1 MKNFLRKALVVVASF
16 AMVLSSFTFVNV
28 ANVVAAEAEYEIY
41 PIPQDIEYMDGEVT
55 LGTTVN
61 INFGSSLDDVT
72 KQHMAETLAVLGVEQ
87 ALEADFNFY
96 VGSVGDGGEAENF
109 INANGGYTEGLM
121 DKIDAHIIVVKGDTI
136 AVLGKDTDAAF
147 YGVTTLKHIF
157 KQVDGTVRELVIED
171 YADTKTR
178 GFIEG
183 YYGIPWSDEDRMSL
197 MEFGG
202 EFKMTSYIF
211 APKDDPY
218 HSAQWREPYPA
229 DRLAE
234 IKEMVEVGNAN
245 KCRFVWTIHPF
256 MNNRIT
262 EENYTSDLAA
272 ITTKFEQLYEIG
284 VRQFGVLADDSGN
297 VARSTVIKLMNDLQ
311 KWVDSKGDVYSLSFC
326 PQHYN
331 RSWTE
336 GEYRNVNGK
345 TEYVYIYTEIN
356 ELDAAF
362 DEEIDIYWTGEAVC
376 KPVSQITLDHFRRET
391 VENGKTERR
400 APLFW
405 LNWPVNDIN
414 MKRLMMGKG
423 IELHNDVNP
432 EDLSGVVTN
441 PMQEAEASKV
451 ALFAV
456 ADYAW
461 NVNSFDDDQSW
472 ADSFKYIDE
481 NAGDALHIMAS
492 HLSDSSP
499 NGHGQNLPESEYML
513 DAINDFKDK
522 FAAGNSIKVEGEALI
537 AQFEEVVKAC
547 DDFDALSTNENLKEE
562 INSWRLSLK
571 DLSNA
576 IINYIEA
583 AIAVEEGNNSN
594 VWSNYSE
601 GNALFNRSKEYTR
614 LKINNV
620 IDTVEAG
627 SKVLIPFATT
637 LSQSL
642 NGTVAGILDPSKVIS
657 TYITN
662 REDTPTG
669 SIDNVFDNNAS
680 TDIVY
685 KSPNEIFEGTYVGVQ
700 YNRVIEIKDIQ
711 FRMGANSNADDTIW
725 EGKIQYLNAD
735 GEWVD
740 LPNGAVN
747 SGNKNDIALA
757 GLNLQAKGV
766 RLIATAYRYNTWF
779 GVKDIIINKDSIV
792 KEETAD
798 ALSGSYIY
806 NTSNMVIADGNVANL
821 TDGSNS
827 TYAWFKSTGGD
838 YMNKDAYVGINLGS
852 LQRVGVVS
860 LVQVDGSDGM
870 KNIAVEYY
878 DGNQWVTAATF
889 TGCGAKVE
897 VNLEGA
903 IASQIRF
910 RNTAQ
915 QSNWWKAM
923 EVTAYGFSKNKN
935 MYTDVEAAQTWSTTY
950 TDDTFKL
957 DAGQSTS
964 VPAGSYVG
972 LDLGRLRLIDY
983 IDCPTPEGFTLQ
995 TSENG
1000 EVWKDVFDNP
1010 YMARYVRLVNT
1021 SGAAKT
1027 LNVERLQVASYE
1039 ILEPHVEDTNI
1050 TVEGAANLFDKNRN
1064 TETIFKNS
1072 QTKGVYVVY
1081 DFGQE
1086 IFLDTF
1092 KAVSLDS
1099 NIDWIRHGKL
1109 SVSIDNETWTEI
1121 MTFGSQDGTENPGES
1136 TTEDNIND
1144 VLPDHEVTY
1153 NCKYAD
1159 NLGVVAR
1166 YFKFEITQT
1175 KTGSDKWVRFTE
1187 FELNDGED
1195 FPYTTDPTV
1204 ETQVETEKA
1213 FSPLNVCD
1221 GDYASSFKAASEG
1234 KGTLVYTLDEK
1245 ITRNNITIL
1254 QSPTNAADA
1263 MVMVYYYDENNNTK
1277 FAQIG
1282 ALSKDES
1289 LSKFVLPYG
1298 SRIAS
1303 ISIEWIGN
1311 KAPEIC
1317 EIILGTDE
1325 KAVATNDLA
1334 ALEAKIA
1341 EAKAIEQGEN
1351 SESSYGFLQFV
1362 ITGAE
1367 NGKAL
1372 LTSEA
1377 MVNGVIA
1384 SLDAAIANLSTTDA
1398 SALQFVIGF
1407 AETMINESN
1416 YEFGPIGYAK
1426 LEKALDEAKKVL
1438 SNHTTQKELDDAT
1451 AALGAALEN
1460 LVIQPKE
1467 EIELTVEQVDY
1478 KTVKLDW
1485 TMDWDA
1491 EAYNVYRKA
1500 PDSKEFKLV
1509 KSVEENSLEVSG
1521 LVTGKEY
1528 KFYVQAVNASDAE
1541 TLAGEP
1547 SNEVAVATKL
1557 EGKPKLTIKK
1567 VSDSKFKLSWT
1578 SIEGATRYIVY
1589 RKRNDDKMKKVLT
1602 LGAKDLEYTTAE
1614 MPHGDYQFVVKAGR
1628 YDSKDRV
1635 MTDGSNT
1642 VKVSVEKVNPT
1653 ITLTASSKAI
1663 KVSWKKI
1670 EGVTNYEVYRA
1681 TSKTGKYTKLATITS
1696 TSYTAKSLTSGKTYY
1711 FKVRGYK
1718 TYKSGTD
1725 IQYKVYTDDSAVK
1738 SAKAK

>member
-16 AMVLSSFTFVNV
+16 AMVLSSFTFVSV
-28 ANVVAAEAEYEIY
+28 ANVVAAEADYEIY
-41 PIPQDIEYMDGEVT
+41 PIPQAIEYKDGKVT
-55 LGTTVN
+55 LGREVSVFYGDSIDVATRNHVAEALGNVN
-61 INFGSSLDDVT
+61 VSATDT
-72 KQHMAETLAVLGVEQ
+72 AAVKL
-87 ALEADFNFY
+87 L
-96 VGSVGDGGEAENF
+96 VGSVGENSAAEAFVNE
-109 INANGGYTEGLM
+109 NGGYSERLM
-121 DKIDAHIIVVKGDTI
+121 DKIDAHVIVVKDNTI
-136 AVLGKDTDAAF
+136 AVLGKNTDGAF
-147 YGVTTLKHIF
+147 YGITTLKHII
-157 KQVDGTVRELVIED
+157 KQAEGEIRNLVIED

-218 HSAQWREPYPA
+218 HSGSWRTPYPA

-234 IKEMVEVGNAN
+234 IAEMVEVGKAN

-256 MNNRIT
+256 MNGGIT
-262 EENYTSDLAA
+262 ASTYATDIQKIIA
-272 ITTKFEQLYEIG
+272 KFDQLYEIG
-284 VRQFGVLADDSGN
+284 VRQFGVLGDDAGN
-297 VARSTVIKLMNDLQ
+297 LPRAVVIDVMNDLQ
-311 KWVDSKGDVYSLSFC
+311 EWADAKGDVYNLMFC
-326 PQHYN
+326 PQGYN
-331 RSWTE
+331 HSWQ
-336 GEYRNVNGK
+336 GNYG
-345 TEYVYIYTEIN
+345 EIN
-356 ELDAAF
+356 ELDTAF
-362 DEEIDIYWTGEAVC
+362 DERIDIFWTGEAVC
-376 KPVSQITLDHFRRET
+376 KPVSQVTLDHFRT
-391 VENGKTERR
+391 YNNTTGKAKRR

-423 IELHNDVNP
+423 IELHADVNP

-513 DAINDFKDK
+513 DAINDFKTK
-522 FAAGNSIKVEGEALI
+522 FANGDSIKVEGEALI

-547 DDFDALSTNENLKEE
+547 DDFDKLSTNENLKEE

-583 AIAVEEGNNSN
+583 AIANEEGNNSL
-594 VWSNYSE
+594 VWENYSE
-601 GNALFNRSKEYTR
+601 ANALLNQSKTYTR

-711 FRMGANSNADDTIW
+711 FRMGANSNSNDTIW

-747 SGNKNDIALA
+747 SENKNDIAID
-757 GLNLQAKGV
+757 GLNLEAKGV

-779 GVKDIIINKDSIV
+779 GVKDIVINKDSIV
-792 KEETAD
+792 KEDEAADLTGTA
-798 ALSGSYIY
+798 IY
-806 NTSNMVIADGNVANL
+806 NESTMSLYQGPWSNL
-821 TDGSNS
+821 TDGNTGSV
-827 TYAWFKSTGGD
+827 AWSKNKGGD
-838 YMNKDAYVGINLGS
+838 YIDAGDYVGINFGAMK
-852 LQRVGVVS
+852 RVG
-860 LVQVDGSDGM
+860 LVTFVQDNGDAM
-870 KNIAVEYY
+870 PNLEIDYY
-878 DGNQWVTAATF
+878 DGSQWVTAATLS
-889 TGCGAKVE
+889 GCGTKVE
-897 VNLEGA
+897 YNLEGVT
-903 IASQIRF
+903 ASQVRI
-910 RNTAQ
+910 RNTVKTGK
-915 QSNWWKAM
+915 WWKAY
-923 EVTAYGFSKNKN
+923 EVSAKEFSANKN
-935 MYTDVEAAQTWSTTY
+935 VYTDVDAAKTWATTY
-950 TDDTFKL
+950 TDDTFVL
-957 DAGQSTS
+957 NAGQSTS

-972 LDLGRLRLIDY
+972 LDLGRLRQLNY
-983 IDCPTPEGFTLQ
+983 IDWNASEAFELQ
-995 TSENG
+995 VSENG
-1000 EVWKDVFDNP
+1000 EVWETVEGFPP
-1010 YMARYVRLVNT
+1010 YMGRYVRVINT
-1021 SGAAKT
+1021 SNAAATYNGT
-1027 LNVERLQVASYE
+1027 LEVASYE
-1039 ILEPHVEDTNI
+1039 ILEPHVEATNI

-1159 NLGVVAR
+1159 NLGVAAR

-1234 KGTLVYTLDEK
+1234 KGTLVYTLDEN

-1289 LSKFVLPYG
+1289 LSRFALPYG

-1351 SESSYGFLQFV
+1351 SESSYEFLQFV

-1398 SALQFVIGF
+1398 SSLQFVIAF

-1416 YEFGPIGYAK
+1416 YEFGPVGYAK

-1467 EIELTVEQVDY
+1467 EIELTIEQVDY

-1509 KSVEENSLEVSG
+1509 KSVEDNSLEVSG

-1528 KFYVQAVNASDAE
+1528 KFYVQAVNASEEE
-1541 TLAGEP
+1541 TLVGKP
-1547 SNEVAVATKL
+1547 SNEVVIATQL
-1557 EGKPKLTIKK
+1557 EGKPKLSIKK
-1567 VSDSKFKLSWT
+1567 VSTSKFKLSWT

-1602 LGAKDLEYTTAE
+1602 LGSKDLTYTTAE

-1635 MTDGSNT
+1635 MTAQSNK

-1653 ITLTASSKAI
+1653 ITLTAASKSI

-1681 TSKTGKYTKLATITS
+1681 TSKTGKYTKIKTTTS
-1696 TSYTAKSLTSGKTYY
+1696 TSYTAKSLTPGKSYY

-1725 IQYKVYTDDSAVK
+1725 IQYKVYTDDSAIK
-1738 SAKAK
+1738 TTKAK